1 MFLFFR
7 KRVSECDCIWMQFF
21 FALYCRC
28 RRLVFPT
35 FLHLPVFVV
44 VRIVGS
50 YVICAP
56 STANSHTH
64 TNYFGSSLWSL
75 VSYDEMLSRVNV
87 CEIFAYML
95 YFSSSRRR
103 SHRCCV
109 RVCVCVVVG
118 FHSCSVL
125 LWCVLFCSVRCSCWS
140 LFCSVSV
147 LFLCSFLLFVKF
159 NAF

>member
-1 MFLFFR
+1 MLL
-7 KRVSECDCIWMQFF
+7 Q
-21 FALYCRC
+21 L
-28 RRLVFPT
+28 L
-35 FLHLPVFVV
+35 
-44 VRIVGS
+44 
-50 YVICAP
+50 
-56 STANSHTH
+56 TATHTH

-103 SHRCCV
+103 SRRCCV

-125 LWCVLFCSVRCSCWS
+125 LWCVLFCSVFM
-140 LFCSVSV
+140 LKSV
-147 LFLCSFLLFVKF
+147 LFLCCFCAVFCYLSNLTRFNVIAMILFYIVF
-159 NAF
+159 ILVRNRCITRSLARR

>member
-1 MFLFFR
+1 MSAIVF
-7 KRVSECDCIWMQFF
+7 ECSF

-35 FLHLPVFVV
+35 FLHLPVFVVV

-64 TNYFGSSLWSL
+64 TNYFGSSLGSL

-125 LWCVLFCSVRCSCWS
+125 LWCVLFCSVFM
-140 LFCSVSV
+140 LKSV
-147 LFLCSFLLFVKF
+147 LFCFCVVFVQF
-159 NAF
+159 FAICQI